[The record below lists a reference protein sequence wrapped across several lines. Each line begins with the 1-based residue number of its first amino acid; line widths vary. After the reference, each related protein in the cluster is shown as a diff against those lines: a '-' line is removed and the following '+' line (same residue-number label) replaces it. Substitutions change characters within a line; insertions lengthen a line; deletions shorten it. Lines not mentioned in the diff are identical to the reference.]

1 MILLSQELKIKEI
14 NKNAKKILNIS
25 DEDISEFDG
34 KEILKQLSFE
44 NIEKGKERKYID
56 IFVKTI
62 ISFPYEMYSEYVKI
76 ALKYYMCKYAIH
88 TLTKQENLNSIFNRN
103 TKENILLIY

>member
-1 MILLSQELKIKEI
+1 MNTIMDRSKIVSIATSILISGHISLQDIILLLDSYC
-14 NKNAKKILNIS
+14 
-25 DEDISEFDG
+25 
-34 KEILKQLSFE
+34 
-44 NIEKGKERKYID
+44 IEKGKERKYVD

-62 ISFPYEMYSEYVKI
+62 TSLPYEIYSKYINI

-88 TLTKQENLNSIFNRN
+88 TLTKQEGSNSIFNRN

>member
-1 MILLSQELKIKEI
+1 MDRNKIVSIATSILISGHIALQDIILLLDSYC
-14 NKNAKKILNIS
+14 
-25 DEDISEFDG
+25 
-34 KEILKQLSFE
+34 
-44 NIEKGKERKYID
+44 IEKGKERKHVD

-62 ISFPYEMYSEYVKI
+62 TSLPYEMYSEYVEI

-88 TLTKQENLNSIFNRN
+88 TLTKQESLNSIFNRN